1 MRLKTSVRASALLRQ
16 AEAAGCFGTV
26 MRRGDPDGGVI
37 LAVVREGGEVLL
49 YAERGGGFEPRDTG
63 DVEAAVAREAEF
75 DRDLWVIEI
84 EGRGASAL
92 LAAFEV

>member
-1 MRLKTSVRASALLRQ
+1 MRLKTHVRASALLRQ

-26 MRRGDPDGGVI
+26 LRRGDPDGGVM
-37 LAVVREGGEVLL
+37 LVLVRECGGVALH
-49 YAERGGGFEPRDTG
+49 AERDGAFEPRGTD

-75 DRDLWVIEI
+75 DRDLWVVEI
-84 EGRGASAL
+84 EGRGAGAL